1 MAILYE
7 EWLSLTIISGQFP
20 DMTQQEMEA
29 YASMADLSI
38 SGLSLLEE
46 KCRMQAGALAIAHL
60 AELMGEGCGVPL
72 TGVTSV
78 QNDTDRV
85 TFGKRS
91 DSELESTKWGFQLRQ
106 LMRVCQRCPTFY
118 YGDQVPRT
126 GFGGHVGF
134 SPSF

>member
-1 MAILYE
+1 MTILYA
-7 EWLSLTIISGQFP
+7 EWLSLTMISGQFP

-29 YASMADLSI
+29 YDSMADLSI
-38 SGLSLLEE
+38 SGLSGIEE
-46 KCRMQAGALAIAHL
+46 KCRLQAGALAIAHL

-85 TFGKRS
+85 TFNKRS

-106 LMRVCQRCPTFY
+106 LMRVCQKCPTFY
-118 YGDQVPRT
+118 FGDQVRY
-126 GFGGHVGF
+126 GGYVGF
-134 SPSF
+134 SPSY